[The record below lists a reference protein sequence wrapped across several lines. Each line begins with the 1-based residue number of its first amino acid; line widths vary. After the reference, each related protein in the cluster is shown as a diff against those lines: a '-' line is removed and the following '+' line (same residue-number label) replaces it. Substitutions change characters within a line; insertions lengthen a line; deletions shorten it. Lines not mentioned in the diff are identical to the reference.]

1 MSHSTGEGP
10 AVPPRRPLPG
20 GVPPQAGARPSR
32 RARSPPETLRGP
44 QNATPLTASRRTAP
58 KISTE
63 KESLPP
69 RPHQSSGTPPRGTDP
84 EKEINIIDYRCSD
97 IDHPVGGWK
106 YRCTSPLSPHPVELG
121 DFLKA
126 HRTEITPAQVGL
138 PTSGTRRTPGLRR
151 EEVALLAGVGVS
163 WYTWIEQGRAANVS
177 GEVLDASPA
186 PPTRPD
192 AAALPPAPRRRRR
205 RPRTGGVTPGP
216 ERRSNRSS
224 TTGCRT
230 RPTWPAATGTWS
242 PSTRRPAT

>member
-1 MSHSTGEGP
+1 M
-10 AVPPRRPLPG
+10 
-20 GVPPQAGARPSR
+20 
-32 RARSPPETLRGP
+32 
-44 QNATPLTASRRTAP
+44 
-58 KISTE
+58 
-63 KESLPP
+63 
-69 RPHQSSGTPPRGTDP
+69 
-84 EKEINIIDYRCSD
+84 
-97 IDHPVGGWK
+97 
-106 YRCTSPLSPHPVELG
+106 
-121 DFLKA
+121 
-126 HRTEITPAQVGL
+126 GL

-192 AAALPPAPRRRRR
+192 AAALPPTPRRRRR